1 MTRWPT
7 SWSFIKC
14 FCGTSSCVREC
25 LYHKSLRH
33 FARPSAILRAGTSGC
48 ASCGGF
54 QSIESLLRD
63 IRFSLRLLKKS
74 PGFTAIALLTLAL
87 GVGANAAVFSLING
101 LLLRPL
107 PVPHGEQL
115 VVLGMDRGDPRP
127 MYSFNAPFFRALES
141 RHELFENVFAFFT
154 KEMQVRG
161 NTANET
167 IPGMLVSG
175 DYFNALQTPPM
186 MGRYL
191 IPADDRTGGSPEGLA
206 VVISERFWEIWFHR
220 LPSVVG
226 SKLVIANT
234 TFTVVGVMPKQFIG
248 ADPIHR
254 PEIFVPLSAE
264 PIIDAP
270 WSLIDA
276 GVHASW
282 LTAMARARTGVTL
295 GQVNAALASM
305 SMPIVHSTVTEAG
318 WLTRMERVHFHFT
331 AEPGAR
337 GFTYIR
343 FTFEKPLIALF
354 AMCGGILLLACL
366 NLASL
371 LMARGAARERELA
384 TRLAMGA
391 TRRRLVQQLLVE
403 SLLLALMGTAIG
415 LIVAPLVSQSLAIML
430 MSGNAPDGVYLDTS
444 IDIRVLGFAAI
455 TAIAATLLVGLLPAL
470 QATSGNLNEH
480 IKDGQHATTGRR
492 RKILQPV
499 MMASEVGLALI
510 LIVGAGLLATSL
522 VKLFTTGAGFNPKGV
537 VNIALNVDKQPLDGE
552 ALLQLY
558 QQYMETMSHQPGVTN
573 VSLVRI
579 VPLSHTMWDDD
590 YMRPGGTAHDLYLNG
605 IAPNYFQTMSIPL
618 LAGRDFRWTDTTPTG

>member
-1 MTRWPT
+1 MIPNLNE
-7 SWSFIKC
+7 FLAIA
-14 FCGTSSCVREC
+14 
-25 LYHKSLRH
+25 KSLFRKRRLH
-33 FARPSAILRAGTSGC
+33 DEMADELEFHQVLLRDKLLRQGVPKSQVNATLRKTFGNPSRWHERLRELWQ
-48 ASCGGF
+48 F

-226 SKLVIANT
+226 SKLVIVNT

-254 PEIFVPLSAE
+254 PEIFVPSRPSRSSMLR
-264 PIIDAP
+264 
-270 WSLIDA
+270 
-276 GVHASW
+276 GV
-282 LTAMARARTGVTL
+282 
-295 GQVNAALASM
+295 
-305 SMPIVHSTVTEAG
+305 
-318 WLTRMERVHFHFT
+318 
-331 AEPGAR
+331 
-337 GFTYIR
+337 
-343 FTFEKPLIALF
+343 
-354 AMCGGILLLACL
+354 
-366 NLASL
+366 
-371 LMARGAARERELA
+371 
-384 TRLAMGA
+384 
-391 TRRRLVQQLLVE
+391 
-403 SLLLALMGTAIG
+403 
-415 LIVAPLVSQSLAIML
+415 
-430 MSGNAPDGVYLDTS
+430 
-444 IDIRVLGFAAI
+444 
-455 TAIAATLLVGLLPAL
+455 
-470 QATSGNLNEH
+470 
-480 IKDGQHATTGRR
+480 
-492 RKILQPV
+492 
-499 MMASEVGLALI
+499 
-510 LIVGAGLLATSL
+510 
-522 VKLFTTGAGFNPKGV
+522 
-537 VNIALNVDKQPLDGE
+537 
-552 ALLQLY
+552 
-558 QQYMETMSHQPGVTN
+558 
-573 VSLVRI
+573 
-579 VPLSHTMWDDD
+579 
-590 YMRPGGTAHDLYLNG
+590 
-605 IAPNYFQTMSIPL
+605 
-618 LAGRDFRWTDTTPTG
+618 